1 MKKTWAR
8 LVRQPY
14 FFAKRRPILTFLVL
28 ILVLFGLIYLGAQSR
43 QPEDQEAAASLPKK
57 VRVVNAGSEGEVTVI
72 GEVLREGRVTVIAQT
87 AGVMREIYQSEGE
100 LVRIGERLGYI
111 ASNYAGT
118 SANVVQSEIAA
129 KQLEQAKESYE
140 LQLETVGHQRE
151 LARVNAENASE
162 LRKIGREV
170 LVNSQNAENDTA
182 EALDNLN
189 YQIEQLRNGSGG
201 ATQEQAIAELNQ
213 AKLQLS
219 GSLAQL
225 RGAVAQSEYANS
237 EEQPP
242 AELARLQLESTLK
255 QLELQEMNLEIQR
268 DLAGL
273 QYKLAQVQLALAYPN
288 TPIAGRL
295 ERIFVSENQ
304 VIQPGTPLFTVVGER
319 ETAKITAR
327 VDGSVAESASR
338 VRNSKLVVGQE
349 EIEVLPEYVSN
360 SATDGSQYSMIFRLN
375 EQETKKLNGR
385 EMVKIRI
392 PIVSSEQRLLLP
404 LEAVYVMEERA
415 DVFMLE
421 EGKVVSKEV
430 RLGKVMGD
438 VVLVEE
444 GLERGTEV
452 IVDRN
457 VVEGETVEKR

>member
-1 MKKTWAR
+1 M
-8 LVRQPY
+8 
-14 FFAKRRPILTFLVL
+14 TFLVL
-28 ILVLFGLIYLGAQSR
+28 ILVLFGLIYWGAQNR
-43 QPEDQEAAASLPKK
+43 IPEDQEKAASLPKK
-57 VRVVNAGSEGEVTVI
+57 VSVVNAGSEGEVTVI
-72 GEVLREGRVTVIAQT
+72 GEVIREGRVTVVAQT

-140 LQLETVGHQRE
+140 LQLETVGQQRA

-170 LVNSQNAENDTA
+170 LVNSQNAANDTA

-304 VIQPGTPLFTVVGER
+304 VIQPGTPLFTVVDER

-327 VDGSVAESASR
+327 VDGSVAESVSR

-375 EQETKKLNGR
+375 EQETQKLNGR

-415 DVFMLE
+415 DVFVLE

-430 RLGKVMGD
+430 RLGKVLGD
-438 VVLVEE
+438 VVMVEE

>member
-14 FFAKRRPILTFLVL
+14 FFAKRRPILTFVVL
-28 ILVLFGLIYLGAQSR
+28 MLVLFGLIYLGAQSR
-43 QPEDQEAAASLPKK
+43 MPEEKEESASLPKK
-57 VRVVNAGSEGEVTVI
+57 VRVVNAGSEGEVAAI
-72 GEVLREGRVTVIAQT
+72 GEVSREGRVTVVAQT
-87 AGVMREIYQSEGE
+87 AGVMQEIYQSEGE
-100 LVRIGERLGYI
+100 MVRVGERLGYI

-129 KQLEQAKESYE
+129 KQLEQANKGYE
-140 LQLETVGHQRE
+140 LQLGLVGQQRD
-151 LARVNAENASE
+151 LALTNAENAAE
-162 LRKIGREV
+162 LRRIGSEV
-170 LVNSQNAENDTA
+170 LVNSQNAANDTA
-182 EALDNLN
+182 EALDNIN
-189 YQIEQLRNGSGG
+189 YQIEQLRKESG
-201 ATQEQAIAELNQ
+201 QEQAIAELNQ

-225 RGAVAQSEYANS
+225 RSAVAQSEYANS

-242 AELARLQLESTLK
+242 AELARLQLENTLK

-288 TPIAGRL
+288 TPIAGRV
-295 ERIFVSENQ
+295 ERIYVSKNQ
-304 VIQPGTPLFTVVGER
+304 IIQPGEPLFTVVGER
-319 ETAKITAR
+319 ETAKITVR
-327 VDGSVAESASR
+327 VDGSIAESASR
-338 VRNSKLVVGQE
+338 VRNSELVVGQE
-349 EIEVLPEYVSN
+349 KIEVLPEYISS
-360 SATDGSQYSMIFRLN
+360 SATDGNQYSMIFRLN

-392 PIVSSEQRLLLP
+392 PIVSSGQKLFLP

-415 DVFMLE
+415 DVFVIE
-421 EGKVVSKEV
+421 DGKVVSKEV
-430 RLGKVMGD
+430 RLGKILGD
-438 VVLVEE
+438 VVEIEE
-444 GLERGTEV
+444 GLERGKEV

-457 VVEGETVEKR
+457 VVEGETVERR